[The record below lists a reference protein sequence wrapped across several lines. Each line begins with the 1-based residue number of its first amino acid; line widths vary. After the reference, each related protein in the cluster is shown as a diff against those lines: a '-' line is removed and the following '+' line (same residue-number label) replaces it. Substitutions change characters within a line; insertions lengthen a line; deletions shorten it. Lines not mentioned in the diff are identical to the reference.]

1 MKILSIFV
9 LCLFYFLK
17 LINAQATIFD
27 TYTWT
32 GDVGN
37 YSFVIYGTMFSI
49 EDNFVTVNSIAA
61 ICSRPTY
68 IDSSQT
74 VQRLVCPPSIINSK
88 LEEGGDLVVYMKTYI
103 GGPMS
108 NIQNWKL
115 YKQIS
120 VTLKDMNTSGGAV
133 TLSGQFSKV
142 NIDQVKVKID
152 GADCQVLSVTPT
164 QVQFKSPQKQSI
176 GLYPFSLIVSGF
188 EYKANINYVYGVAP
202 TLDNK
207 YSWKK
212 VNGMTLLV
220 VSGKYFSQDSDN
232 IIKVNGV
239 DYAASTADA
248 PFGSQANINL
258 KSDAPTNSIVE
269 GSSFQVSIKV
279 GGQSS
284 DVKTFELVKPS
295 ITKTPTL
302 FDIGGIAV
310 LEGTFGTGSSS
321 LLRQFTIST
330 ATILLQTIN
339 TTAIKFQYSINVGT
353 YAMVLNLGGCE
364 LTTQITSSA
373 TPSPIINKYTWASNG
388 VLNLYGQWFGYYV
401 PNSVY
406 INNGNGDTVQ
416 TASLSNGYDVL
427 VLTPS
432 TAMPSLGDSFSV
444 KVTVKGRSTT
454 VNFIYM
460 QSISMQTLPIYRTG
474 GIATFTGLYTVSNP
488 NVVSLTIDG
497 TQCNVTTIS
506 PTSITFIYPSKA
518 IGQYTLLIY
527 IGGYEY
533 STTVQYTNPP
543 TPTLLKTYRWS
554 STGQMIFTGTGIS
567 YVNPNQF
574 IINGTNYGAT
584 LAVASLKPGYDD
596 ITFTDKTLPSSILQ
610 EDQLFTVQVSTN
622 TLLSNVV
629 SFNFI
634 KNISMNVV
642 NIYSVDGLGGSVFT
656 TINGTYGTS
665 NKEIASLTIGSVQCT
680 INSISPTSIVF
691 SHNSNFVLGY
701 NSISLNIGGLMYYT
715 SINVISPPTPTLLY
729 SYYWSNDIIVL
740 KGSIFSYNSPNK
752 VVINGFDYNSSPA
765 TLVNGNDE
773 ITFYDDFATSSLTIG
788 QPFTVYVS
796 NWVQDSNSVTF
807 LYIKSIS
814 INTSVDIYSI
824 DGLGGR
830 ASTIFSGLFGT
841 TNNSAVSL
849 YIGDVECNVNS
860 IEQSLIDFSH
870 SNPFPLGSNNVWIS
884 IGGFEYNTTVNV
896 ISPPKPILLN
906 SYSWS
911 ADDNLVLKGST
922 FNYKSSNKVNVNG
935 VDFDSP
941 VATFLNHSID
951 QIIFD
956 DSAPTSSLTLGQ
968 SFTVYVNN
976 GIENSNSVTF
986 VYLRSISITTKSL
999 NNTGG
1004 NATFSGDYY
1013 VSDTSLVSLSIDGVE
1028 VQITDISPNTI
1039 SFQYPSKTIGEY
1051 NLLIKIGGFE
1061 YLTTVQYVTKPTP
1074 SPSQTTA
1081 TQTTESQTTNSQT
1094 TESQTTGGSQT
1105 TESQTTG
1112 GNQTTESQTTGGTQT
1127 TESQTT
1133 GGTQT
1138 TESQTTSGTPTTES
1152 QTTGTQTTNTQTT
1165 STQTTAGTSTSS
1177 QTSSK
1182 PELPSDELSI
1192 SFKLP
1197 ISFILITLSLF
1208 LLLL

>member
-1 MKILSIFV
+1 MKTLSIFV
-9 LCLFYFLK
+9 IFLFYFLK
-17 LINAQATIFD
+17 LINSQATIFD

-37 YSFVIYGTMFSI
+37 YSFVIYGTKFSI
-49 EDNFVTVNSIAA
+49 EDNFVSVNSIAT

-88 LEEGGDLVVYMKTYI
+88 LEEGGVLEVFIRTYI

-152 GADCQVLSVTPT
+152 GEDCQVLSVTST

-188 EYKANINYVYGVAP
+188 EFKANINYVYGVAP

-239 DYAASTADA
+239 EYAASTADA

-258 KSDAPTNSIVE
+258 KSDAATNSIVE

-284 DVKTFELVKPS
+284 DVKTFELVKLS

-302 FDIGGIAV
+302 YDIGGIAV
-310 LEGTFGTGSSS
+310 LEGTFGTGLST

-406 INNGNGDTVQ
+406 INNGNGDTIQ

-432 TAMPSLGDSFSV
+432 TTIPSLGDSFSV

-460 QSISMQTLPIYRTG
+460 QSISIQTLPIYRTG
-474 GIATFTGLYTVSNP
+474 GIATFTGFYTVSNP

-506 PTSITFIYPSKA
+506 PKSITFIYPSKS
-518 IGQYTLLIY
+518 IGQYILLIN

-567 YVNPNQF
+567 YVNPNQ
-574 IINGTNYGAT
+574 IVINGTSYGAT
-584 LAVASLKPGYDD
+584 IAVASLKPGYDD

-622 TLLSNVV
+622 TLFSNVE

-634 KNISMNVV
+634 KNISMNVM
-642 NIYSVDGLGGSVFT
+642 NIYSVDGLSGSVFT

-665 NKEIASLTIGSVQCT
+665 NKVIASLTIGSVQCT

-691 SHNSNFVLGY
+691 SHNSNFPLGY

-740 KGSIFSYNSPNK
+740 KGSTFSYNSPNK
-752 VVINGFDYNSSPA
+752 VVINGLDYNSSPA

-773 ITFYDDFATSSLTIG
+773 ITFYDDSATSSLTIG
-788 QPFTVYVS
+788 QQFTVYVS

-807 LYIKSIS
+807 LFIKSIS

-830 ASTIFSGLFGT
+830 TSTIFSGSFST
-841 TNNSAVSL
+841 INNSAVSL

-870 SNPFPLGSNNVWIS
+870 SNTFQLGSNKVWIS

-922 FNYKSSNKVNVNG
+922 FNFKLSNKVNVNG

-941 VATFLNHSID
+941 VATYLNYGID

-986 VYLRSISITTKSL
+986 VYLRSISITTKTL

-1004 NATFSGDYY
+1004 VATFSGEYY

-1028 VQITDISPNTI
+1028 VQVTDISTNTI
-1039 SFQYPSKTIGEY
+1039 SFQYPSKNIGEY

-1061 YLTTVQYVTKPTP
+1061 YLTTVQYVSKPTP
-1074 SPSQTTA
+1074 SPSQTTESQTTSA

-1105 TESQTTG
+1105 TESQTT
-1112 GNQTTESQTTGGTQT
+1112 
-1127 TESQTT
+1127 
-1133 GGTQT
+1133 
-1138 TESQTTSGTPTTES
+1138 SGTPTTES
-1152 QTTGTQTTNTQTT
+1152 QTTGTQTTESQTTGGAPTTESQTTGTQSTTNTQTT
-1165 STQTTAGTSTSS
+1165 STQTTTGSSTSS

-1182 PELPSDELSI
+1182 PESPSDELSI

-1208 LLLL
+1208 LLLLK